1 MGEGAV
7 VGLSSA
13 ATLSDAATIHRD
25 LIRIGRAIRARSG
38 GGELSAGQMSAL
50 WTIAQNAPIRAT
62 ELAEREG
69 VAAPTMSRVVAS
81 LERHGMVMRT
91 TDPRDGRV
99 SLLAPS
105 AEGMDHIRGASS
117 RNSELFEMALG
128 QLADEDRVAVE
139 RSMRIL
145 ANTMCGLA
153 APTADSPDTAD
164 SATVEGGGS

>member
-1 MGEGAV
+1 MGEGAA
-7 VGLSSA
+7 VGLSST

-38 GGELSAGQMSAL
+38 GGTLSAGQMSAL

-62 ELAEREG
+62 EVAEREG

-99 SLLAPS
+99 SLLTPTAD
-105 AEGMDHIRGASS
+105 GVDHIRGASS
-117 RNSELFEMALG
+117 RNSELFEMALD
-128 QLADEDRVAVE
+128 QLADDERMAVE
-139 RSMRIL
+139 RSMRLL
-145 ANTMCGLA
+145 ADTMCGLT
-153 APTADSPDTAD
+153 APTTDSPDTAD
-164 SATVEGGGS
+164 SATVGGGS